1 MRNGVI
7 YDLKIDLGLKLTIS
21 TSFGDFIYF
30 QGLYRKSARVI
41 KTYEYQTC
49 PRRIPTRN
57 TKKKTL
63 EDTRRS
69 HVEDGA
75 WRPQGGH
82 AHALGWAHGATSF
95 HVCPQPT
102 LRINLNRVLRSV
114 WSKGWRSSHRAIYQ
128 TPGETLI
135 HNLDS
140 TSDHPANS
148 EPSSRLELEL
158 ESQCQVE
165 RLVL

>member
-21 TSFGDFIYF
+21 MSFGDFIYF

-49 PRRIPTRN
+49 PKRIPTRN

-69 HVEDGA
+69 HVEDCA
-75 WRPQGGH
+75 WQPQGGH
-82 AHALGWAHGATSF
+82 GRALGWARP
-95 HVCPQPT
+95 C
-102 LRINLNRVLRSV
+102 
-114 WSKGWRSSHRAIYQ
+114 
-128 TPGETLI
+128 
-135 HNLDS
+135 
-140 TSDHPANS
+140 
-148 EPSSRLELEL
+148 
-158 ESQCQVE
+158 QC
-165 RLVL
+165 LHIGP